1 MSPDYFA
8 DSLINGKTIHVTVN
22 SFFFGFLDDLYIISE
37 DAGGSI
43 PMLNRYLTMQSQL
56 RLGSSDFDQNY

>member
-8 DSLINGKTIHVTVN
+8 DSIINGQTIHVTVN
-22 SFFFGFLDDLYIISE
+22 SFFFGFLDDLYIMST
-37 DAGGSI
+37 DGGSEVE
-43 PMLNRYLTMQSQL
+43 RYLTMQSQL